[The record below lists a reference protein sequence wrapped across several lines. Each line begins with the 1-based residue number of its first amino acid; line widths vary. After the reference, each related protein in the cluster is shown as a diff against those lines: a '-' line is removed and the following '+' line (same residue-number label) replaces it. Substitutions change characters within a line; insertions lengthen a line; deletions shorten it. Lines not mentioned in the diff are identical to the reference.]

1 MAIYSIQDPA
11 SGKIVQMDLDHQ
23 PTADEIVK
31 TLATM
36 RSSGML
42 PSANKFLQD
51 PNRKPASAED
61 FTPQPKPDAI
71 DSLLSL
77 LPAVGGA
84 GGGIIGGIGGTV
96 AGMGVGGVPGAIGG
110 ATVGGATGEAV
121 RQLIERARGRQTPAT
136 PTAAAADIGTQGAEQ
151 GALEAGGNLAARY
164 VVQPVARAVMR
175 GYIKPSLSAAN
186 IGDARQIVQTAL
198 DEALPVTK
206 GGEARAQ
213 RLIGELNQTINDTLD
228 SVKGTVNL
236 QNVANRVR
244 AFARAKYFTPGV
256 DPTDYK
262 AAMEVADAIDQH
274 ASQAVTTQVPVT
286 RTVTSPIVDAS
297 GQPITSEVHGTKTV
311 TEYPTDVSATKAN
324 QIKQDVRPP
333 SRSYGQQS
341 YQPETVTRKVAG
353 SQMRQA
359 IENMAASEGHPEIA
373 ALNARE
379 GRLIDVQDAIQ
390 RAAGREENK
399 GLNPSAVPNVIAGVV
414 GASDA
419 AYQKDPASA
428 LAITLATRAALSPAV
443 MTRAAILAY
452 KLARNGYSV
461 SNAARAAIAL
471 AQASGGA
478 QQP

>member
-213 RLIGELNQTINDTLD
+213 RLIDGINANVNATLA
-228 SVKGTVNL
+228 
-236 QNVANRVR
+236 NVQGKVDLHQVADRVR
-244 AFARAKYFTPGV
+244 QFAMSTFNKPGV
-256 DPTDYK
+256 DPADLQ
-262 AAMEVADAIDQH
+262 AAMNVADLIDKH
-274 ASQAVTTQVPVT
+274 PSLGLPAGATPTRVDVTATQAN
-286 RTVTSPIVDAS
+286 D
-297 GQPITSEVHGTKTV
+297 
-311 TEYPTDVSATKAN
+311 
-324 QIKQDVRPP
+324 IKQAVRPP
-333 SRSYGQQS
+333 SRTFGQQG
-341 YQPETVTRKVAG
+341 YGPEVTTRKVAG
-353 SQMRQA
+353 SEMRQS
-359 IENMAASEGHPEIA
+359 IENTAAQSGTTDVGA
-373 ALNARE
+373 MNARE
-379 GRLIDVQDAIQ
+379 GRLIDAQDAIQ

-399 GLNPSAVPNVIAGVV
+399 GLNPTAVPNLIAGAV

-461 SNAARAAIAL
+461 SNAARAAVAL
-471 AQASGGA
+471 AQASSHA
-478 QQP
+478 EQPQ